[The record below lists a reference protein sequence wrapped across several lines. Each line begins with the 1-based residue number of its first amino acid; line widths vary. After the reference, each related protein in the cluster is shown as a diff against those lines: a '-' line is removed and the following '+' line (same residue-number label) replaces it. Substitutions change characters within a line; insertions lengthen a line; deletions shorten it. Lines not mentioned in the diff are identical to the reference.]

1 MNGPLSPLVS
11 LVSKDPESHP
21 SMINFLDKVGAF
33 FYKYENS
40 VEISLTPLLPAP
52 QSSPEDGVRAVEV
65 VQEAAHAVA
74 AAELEVVEVVELWR
88 GQEREVVAGVGDG
101 GGDERHAVPGHS
113 NMAIRASN
121 EGPHEGSCS
130 RRRPLLGPSPG
141 SSSIEQ
147 TLTRSRP

>member
-1 MNGPLSPLVS
+1 MVI

-21 SMINFLDKVGAF
+21 SIINFLDKVGAF
-33 FYKYENS
+33 YEYCENS
-40 VEISLTPLLPAP
+40 VEISLKPLLPAP

>member
-1 MNGPLSPLVS
+1 
-11 LVSKDPESHP
+11 
-21 SMINFLDKVGAF
+21 MINFPGKVGAF
-33 FYKYENS
+33 YKFCENS

-88 GQEREVVAGVGDG
+88 GQERQVVAGVGDG

-113 NMAIRASN
+113 NVAIVRT
-121 EGPHEGSCS
+121 
-130 RRRPLLGPSPG
+130 RTL
-141 SSSIEQ
+141 EQ
-147 TLTRSRP
+147 TLTRSRR

>member
-1 MNGPLSPLVS
+1 MVI

-21 SMINFLDKVGAF
+21 SIINFLDIDKVGAF
-33 FYKYENS
+33 CEYCENS
-40 VEISLTPLLPAP
+40 VEISLKPLLPAP

-141 SSSIEQ
+141 
-147 TLTRSRP
+147 

>member
-1 MNGPLSPLVS
+1 MVI

-21 SMINFLDKVGAF
+21 SIINFLDIDKVGAF
-33 FYKYENS
+33 YEYCENS
-40 VEISLTPLLPAP
+40 VEISLKPLLPAP

-121 EGPHEGSCS
+121 EGRHEGSCS

>member
-1 MNGPLSPLVS
+1 MVI

-21 SMINFLDKVGAF
+21 SIINFLDIDKVGAF
-33 FYKYENS
+33 YEYCENS
-40 VEISLTPLLPAP
+40 VEISLKPLLPAP

-121 EGPHEGSCS
+121 EGPNEGSCS

-141 SSSIEQ
+141 
-147 TLTRSRP
+147 